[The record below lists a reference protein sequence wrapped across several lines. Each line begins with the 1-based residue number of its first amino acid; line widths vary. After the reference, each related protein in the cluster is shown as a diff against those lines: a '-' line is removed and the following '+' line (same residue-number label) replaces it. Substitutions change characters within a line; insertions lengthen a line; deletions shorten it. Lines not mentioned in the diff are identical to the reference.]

1 MNTQEIA
8 EGILNDI
15 EGVLGNSL
23 PLGDD
28 PYFEETKKIAI
39 IFVDRIL
46 YNFCNDAARYTLY
59 LEVKKYIQ
67 NR

>member
-1 MNTQEIA
+1 MEIQEIA

-15 EGVLGNSL
+15 EGVLGNSI
-23 PLGDD
+23 PQHDD
-28 PYFEETKKIAI
+28 PYFKETKEIAI